1 MTISWQYAM
10 CYIYHFFF
18 FYCNPTSIIIIDD
31 NDILLSCVS
40 CITTQIAMWLLC
52 EMLEIVS
59 RLCRNIEKLFVR
71 WSCMIVNEN
80 TSHIFIMV
88 SMITLHNS
96 YQKHF
101 IVWYF
106 ELIYI
111 YTLIHLPYLKAPNE
125 LNIIGKCSD
134 RRSRTS

>member
-1 MTISWQYAM
+1 MQSKLQHYWYDNIMTM
-10 CYIYHFFF
+10 CNVVYLPFFF

-111 YTLIHLPYLKAPNE
+111 HTYSFTSIQLFKNR
-125 LNIIGKCSD
+125 IIP
-134 RRSRTS
+134 